1 MKFAVVE
8 IAGKQFLVREGD
20 VIETPK
26 LDGKAGDK
34 MVFSQVLL
42 SWDGKKLAL
51 GKPTV
56 KELVVEGLIVEEGKG
71 PKITSYKFKRRKG
84 YHRKKGHRQD
94 VFKVEIK
101 KIAKSSKETSKEK
114 EPPKKE
120 KPAAAPK
127 APVRKK
133 PAAKKAPAK
142 KKPETAKRT
151 PKAKKPEKAD
161 K

>member
-26 LDGKAGDK
+26 LDGKVGDK

-56 KELVVEGLIVEEGKG
+56 KGLVVEGSIVEEGRG
-71 PKITSYKFKRRKG
+71 PKITAYKYKRRKG

-101 KIAKSSKETSKEK
+101 KIAKSSKDK

-120 KPAAAPK
+120 KPTAAPK
-127 APVRKK
+127 AAARKK
-133 PAAKKAPAK
+133 PADKKAPAR
-142 KKPETAKRT
+142 KKPETAKKI